1 MYNLYRHKGYTDGKE
16 MAYETSLGTSLEIL
30 KLLNSEPR
38 HSIISMMEKLDL
50 SRSSIK
56 MALLSM
62 TNTRLVKTEAKGL
75 YVITDLGREV
85 LKDAEAE
92 T

>member
-1 MYNLYRHKGYTDGKE
+1 MTEEN
-16 MAYETSLGTSLEIL
+16 SLGTSLEIL
-30 KLLNSEPR
+30 KLLDSEPR
-38 HSIISMMEKLDL
+38 HTIKSMMKKLDL

-75 YVITDLGREV
+75 YVITDLGRKA
-85 LKDAEAE
+85 LKEAEA
-92 T
+92 

>member
-1 MYNLYRHKGYTDGKE
+1 
-16 MAYETSLGTSLEIL
+16 MAYESSLGTSREIL
-30 KLLNSEPR
+30 KLLNLEPR
-38 HSIISMMEKLDL
+38 HTIISMMEKLNL

-62 TNTRLVKTEAKGL
+62 TDTRLVKKEARGL
-75 YVITDLGREV
+75 YIITDLGRKA
-85 LKDAEAE
+85 LKEAE

>member
-1 MYNLYRHKGYTDGKE
+1 MTEEN
-16 MAYETSLGTSLEIL
+16 SLGTSLEIL
-30 KLLNSEPR
+30 KLLDSEPR
-38 HSIISMMEKLDL
+38 HTIKSMMKKLSL

-85 LKDAEAE
+85 LRDAEAE
-92 T
+92 P